1 MYESIIE
8 IIYLFVL
15 CKYELLIL
23 LIVNRDYLVGKL
35 CLFSGGREEGKM
47 VNKFVCVF
55 GFY

>member
-8 IIYLFVL
+8 IIYLFFL

-23 LIVNRDYLVGKL
+23 LIVSRDYLVGKL